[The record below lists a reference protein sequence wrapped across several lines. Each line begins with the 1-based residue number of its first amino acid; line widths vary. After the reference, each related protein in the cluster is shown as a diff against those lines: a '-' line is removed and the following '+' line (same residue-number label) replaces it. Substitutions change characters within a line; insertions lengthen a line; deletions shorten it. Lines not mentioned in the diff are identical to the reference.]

1 MGIHLLGGEFDAA
14 GVDLPFGIFPELA
27 DYRFQGWMA
36 GGGVSFGYQ
45 WLLSRHWNLEASLG
59 VGYLYLEYDKY
70 PCADCGTRLD
80 KGHKNYLG
88 PTKAAVSLVYM
99 F

>member
-1 MGIHLLGGEFDAA
+1 MGNAA
-14 GVDLPFGIFPELA
+14 GIELPFDIFPELA

-36 GGGVSFGYQ
+36 GGGISFGYQ
-45 WLLSRHWNLEASLG
+45 WLLNRNWNLEASVG
-59 VGYLYLEYDKY
+59 VGYLYVKYEKY
-70 PCADCGTRLD
+70 PCASCGTRLD
-80 KGHKNYLG
+80 KGHKNYVG